1 MYSRKPTILLIFQDD
16 RYGFANLG
24 DFSTIDTAQCVF
36 HLASVGLRFHLLQL
50 KISFETSGVPDFHAG
65 FDSGGAIMDFHGFF
79 MDFHS
84 FFMFLLLISSVDGC

>member
-65 FDSGGAIMDFHGFF
+65 FDSGGAITDFHGFF
-79 MDFHS
+79 MDFSWS
-84 FFMFLLLISSVDGC
+84 FIVSSCFFC